1 MPQITDQISQ
11 SIQYIVVHFLPT
23 PDEIYF
29 QYSAAV
35 KT

>member
-11 SIQYIVVHFLPT
+11 SIQYIVEFPLLT
-23 PDEIYF
+23 PDKIYF

-35 KT
+35 QA